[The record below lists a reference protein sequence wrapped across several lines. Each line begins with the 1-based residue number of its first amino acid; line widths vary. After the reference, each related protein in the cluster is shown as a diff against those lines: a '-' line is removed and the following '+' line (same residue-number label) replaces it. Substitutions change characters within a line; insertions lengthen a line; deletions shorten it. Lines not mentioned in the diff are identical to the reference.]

1 MRSCLSKRFFALALT
16 FAMFVT
22 CIMPMNV
29 FAASETE
36 RYPLKNAN
44 VTYDIA
50 TKKVAYENVIYA
62 TSDTT
67 QVNSKNENFTETQ
80 NTRATGNWGTIDN
93 TTGSPYRNI
102 CWVKSTFSNGK
113 IVYGSGVLV
122 DFDVM
127 LTSGELVY
135 SHNNGGWASQIEVV
149 PGKKGN
155 SNPLGTAFA
164 TNMTTNNSWINN
176 MSSAWNWGLVDLNN
190 SFSTYQ
196 LYTYYTNPSDMVLKN
211 IVEYVYPNNSNQF
224 YSETFIIN
232 ATDSIIN
239 HYAKINGTGGA
250 IIDSSTERLVGID
263 TGYTIMPLNGD
274 SEYRE
279 SVRINADLY
288 NRIRAHCG
296 N

>member
-1 MRSCLSKRFFALALT
+1 MKSFLSKRFFAFALAML
-16 FAMFVT
+16 VT
-22 CIMPMNV
+22 CIMPTNA

-36 RYPLKNAN
+36 QYSLENAN

-50 TKKVAYENVIYA
+50 TKEVTYEDVIYVA
-62 TSDTT
+62 SDTE
-67 QVNSKNENFTETQ
+67 QVNSERANLSETQ
-80 NTRATGNWGTIDN
+80 EARANGDWGTIDN

-102 CWVKSTFSNGK
+102 CWVKSTFSNGE
-113 IVYGSGVLV
+113 VMYGSGVLV

-127 LTSGELVY
+127 LTSGELAY
-135 SHNNGGWASQIEVV
+135 SHNNGGWATQIEVV
-149 PGKKGN
+149 PGKNGN

-164 TNMTTNNSWINN
+164 TTMTTNNSWINN
-176 MSSAWNWGLVDLNN
+176 RSWNWALVDLNN

-196 LYTYYTNPSDMVLKN
+196 LYTSYTNPSDMLLKN

-232 ATDSIIN
+232 ATDTKIN
-239 HYAKINGTGGA
+239 HYAAINGTGGA
-250 IIDSSTERLVGID
+250 IIDSSNARLVGID
-263 TGYTIMPLNGD
+263 TGYTVVPMNGE

-279 SVRINADLY
+279 SVRINGDLY